1 MHIVTPVSEGL
12 RYLNWPT
19 GKKNII
25 IPAKTSLH
33 SLRWVREKAEEIL
46 SKKTGVGGVND
57 RTQKDVSL
65 KIIKVGWLNNE
76 VRQFFQYLAKSEKP
90 SIYDNELI
98 KTLLDQQDY
107 TQKIMLVTILP
118 YIVYLLSLFLYFHT
132 YLARDVEDD
141 QDFWDSDLLATCL
154 RSLIYILSGYLMV
167 LEYYQMKLQKVRYWL
182 QWWNYMQL
190 SMFILNIALVLAHT
204 WNLTQISRMHMVNLA
219 TLSLFM
225 TWITFFYWW
234 RLFPTFAF
242 YVSLVVE
249 TIIDL
254 TQFLYFYIMIII
266 GFGTIMMIINS
277 SIQSEKLG
285 DKEDDTFIKYRTD
298 NDFFNATLVMWLMGL
313 ADFNLDN
320 FGEKNL
326 ALVMFV
332 LSSFILNILYLN
344 LLINVMGD
352 TLERMKEQRARTG
365 LIERTQLYAD
375 FIHMVDPE
383 PMLNKESYIYIISP
397 SSNMMDLNQNE
408 GDYGVKKISNSMLK
422 LEY

>member
-1 MHIVTPVSEGL
+1 
-12 RYLNWPT
+12 
-19 GKKNII
+19 
-25 IPAKTSLH
+25 
-33 SLRWVREKAEEIL
+33 
-46 SKKTGVGGVND
+46 
-57 RTQKDVSL
+57 
-65 KIIKVGWLNNE
+65 
-76 VRQFFQYLAKSEKP
+76 
-90 SIYDNELI
+90 
-98 KTLLDQQDY
+98 
-107 TQKIMLVTILP
+107 
-118 YIVYLLSLFLYFHT
+118 
-132 YLARDVEDD
+132 
-141 QDFWDSDLLATCL
+141 
-154 RSLIYILSGYLMV
+154 
-167 LEYYQMKLQKVRYWL
+167 
-182 QWWNYMQL
+182 
-190 SMFILNIALVLAHT
+190 
-204 WNLTQISRMHMVNLA
+204 
-219 TLSLFM
+219 
-225 TWITFFYWW
+225 
-234 RLFPTFAF
+234 
-242 YVSLVVE
+242 
-249 TIIDL
+249 
-254 TQFLYFYIMIII
+254 
-266 GFGTIMMIINS
+266 MMIINS

>member
-204 WNLTQISRMHMVNLA
+204 WNLTQISRMHMDNIFLLVAPVPHLRFLRQLGGGNDHRPHSIPLLLHHDHHWLRDHHDDYQLKYSKRKA
-219 TLSLFM
+219 
-225 TWITFFYWW
+225 W
-234 RLFPTFAF
+234 R
-242 YVSLVVE
+242 
-249 TIIDL
+249 
-254 TQFLYFYIMIII
+254 Q
-266 GFGTIMMIINS
+266 GG
-277 SIQSEKLG
+277 
-285 DKEDDTFIKYRTD
+285 R
-298 NDFFNATLVMWLMGL
+298 
-313 ADFNLDN
+313 
-320 FGEKNL
+320 
-326 ALVMFV
+326 
-332 LSSFILNILYLN
+332 YLHQVPN
-344 LLINVMGD
+344 G
-352 TLERMKEQRARTG
+352 Q
-365 LIERTQLYAD
+365 
-375 FIHMVDPE
+375 
-383 PMLNKESYIYIISP
+383 
-397 SSNMMDLNQNE
+397 
-408 GDYGVKKISNSMLK
+408 
-422 LEY
+422 